1 MRANLFVD
9 FGALGE
15 TDESIY
21 PCQGRQRENCR
32 VIEDD
37 LAFRATTGLSFAW
50 RSLSGLFDLTLP
62 SHLLKKTTT
71 KHGFSDLPLELVF
84 RGDKSAKKIIS
95 PIFIT
100 CSLAFASPAFAEP
113 IILVFDVDRAIKQSK
128 AGRSMA
134 SQLEEQV
141 AKVRADE
148 GDIFKGLQSE
158 ARS

>member
-1 MRANLFVD
+1 MF
-9 FGALGE
+9 
-15 TDESIY
+15 
-21 PCQGRQRENCR
+21 
-32 VIEDD
+32 
-37 LAFRATTGLSFAW
+37 
-50 RSLSGLFDLTLP
+50 
-62 SHLLKKTTT
+62 
-71 KHGFSDLPLELVF
+71 
-84 RGDKSAKKIIS
+84 KKIIS

-100 CSLAFASPAFAEP
+100 WQFGLCVAAFAEP
-113 IILVFDVDRAIKQSK
+113 VILVFDVDRAIGLSK